1 MCDIMTSSSNCAFP
15 LFVSKSSIGYPV
27 VYLGFDATCY
37 FTNIFKL
44 RIQKAVQSENDFH
57 MHLLQHSLPP
67 GLQVYPKT
75 GTDGGGGKLSSPS
88 ITTHTHTH
96 TSEFVRSLKAVDR
109 HNNGTN
115 EEISVTG
122 LRCSYIIIVPV

>member
-96 TSEFVRSLKAVDR
+96 THPSLCDPLKQWIATTTAQMKKYLSLGFD
-109 HNNGTN
+109 
-115 EEISVTG
+115 
-122 LRCSYIIIVPV
+122 VPILS